1 MSAKSPYSR
10 QEVTVEFNQRRT
22 SIGVSHGSVRYPERK
37 RDDNEPHR
45 SDFVAFILKT
55 ESQGVG
61 VSVKVKNANE
71 VDFYLKLGVREVL
84 VESISRSLI
93 DRFDAVV
100 SMCWTSPSLEIRK
113 DFEREAWYFNP
124 TSLRSLDAPCWNGI
138 YSDIQVASVY
148 RN

>member
-1 MSAKSPYSR
+1 
-10 QEVTVEFNQRRT
+10 
-22 SIGVSHGSVRYPERK
+22 
-37 RDDNEPHR
+37 
-45 SDFVAFILKT
+45 
-55 ESQGVG
+55 
-61 VSVKVKNANE
+61 
-71 VDFYLKLGVREVL
+71 VL